1 MNFKNKFF
9 QVPLFVFLTLA
20 LALSASIATAADPV
34 DYLLPNGLRVIL
46 IENHRAPVTSMLV
59 WVKIGSRK
67 ERSGEH
73 GLAHLMEHM
82 MFKGTTTRG
91 PGEIAREVEASG
103 GQINAYT
110 SFDQTVYYINMASRY
125 TIRGLDILA
134 DMVFNPALDP
144 VEFKRE
150 KEVVVEEIKRG
161 EDNPDRKLSEKVFET
176 AYQVHPYGRP
186 IIGFSETVRNVSLD
200 TAKAFHQRFYRPDN
214 MVLVV
219 AGDFNIDEIKPI
231 IEKSYGQNDSGKE
244 PKSDIPVE
252 PPQKKIRPIIVRE
265 DVKTAQVMMGF
276 HIPEFKHPDT
286 IALDMLAEIM
296 GEGRSSRLYSSLKRD
311 KQLVHGISAGAY
323 TPHDPGLFVVS
334 AELDTDKTQPAISA
348 IIREIKKL
356 QTTPVTPQ
364 ELARAKLNV
373 QAYFIHSRATMSG
386 EARTAASYQ
395 VLGGDWR
402 AKDRYLADIE
412 NITADDIMAAAKKY
426 LTVDNLTAGVMVP
439 KDEAPNLTDDAIV
452 SAVKTGEV
460 ETAPATAK
468 PSETPAETKILEY
481 KLDNKARLVV
491 KPDPSLPLV
500 SVRAAFLGGV
510 RYETKD
516 NNGINNFMAEIWDR
530 GTTRLSAEELARQTE
545 NMAASISSFSGRNS
559 FGLEAEFLAKFLDPG
574 LDLFAEVLTQPA
586 FSPDETEKARPVI
599 LAAIKRQQDQMPS
612 RTFTLFA
619 KTLYDGNPYSLNT
632 LGTEDTVQ
640 KITAKDI
647 RAYYEKY
654 ARPDNLVI
662 TVVGDVDPEHIKDRL
677 NRLLADFQGKA
688 ASPPAIPAPKKWQ
701 GVREAED
708 KVEKAQTHLVWGYL
722 APSMASSDRYALEV
736 LDSVLSGMGGR
747 LFVELR
753 DKQSLAYTV
762 TSFYSPG
769 LDTGAFGF
777 YIAFDPAKY
786 EQARE
791 GFDKIITE
799 ITQKPITDQELAAAK
814 EYILGSYD
822 IGLQSYGAQASELAF
837 NDLYDLGLD
846 YSQKYIEGISKVT
859 AEDVL
864 KAAKKYLNK
873 DQMVKVVVGPVS

>member
-1 MNFKNKFF
+1 MNYKYKIFF
-9 QVPLFVFLTLA
+9 IPLLLILSLTLA
-20 LALSASIATAADPV
+20 VSALPAQAADPV

-46 IENHRAPVTSMLV
+46 IENHRSPVTSMLV
-59 WVKIGSRK
+59 WVKVGSRK
-67 ERSGEH
+67 ELTSEF

-91 PGEIAREVEASG
+91 PGEIAREVESSG

-125 TIRGLDILA
+125 SIRGLDILA

-144 VEFKRE
+144 TEFKRE
-150 KEVVVEEIKRG
+150 KEVVIEEIRRG
-161 EDNPDRKLSEKVFET
+161 EDNPDRKLSEKVFGL
-176 AYQVHPYGRP
+176 AYKVHPYGRP
-186 IIGFSETVRNVSLD
+186 IIGFSETVREVSLD
-200 TAKAFHQRFYRPDN
+200 TAKAFHKRFYRPDN

-219 AGDFNIDEIKPI
+219 AGDFNVDEIKPV
-231 IEKSYGQNDSGKE
+231 IEKSYGQTGSGPE
-244 PKSDIPVE
+244 PKIDIPAE
-252 PPQKKIRPIIVRE
+252 PPQKQIRPVIVRE
-265 DVKTAQVMMGF
+265 DVETTQLMMGF
-276 HIPEFKHPDT
+276 HIPAFRNADT
-286 IALDMLAEIM
+286 IALDMLAEIL

-334 AELDTDKTQPAISA
+334 AELDSDKTKPALSA
-348 IIREIKKL
+348 IIHEIVNI

-386 EARTAASYQ
+386 EARTAANFQ

-412 NITADDIMAAAKKY
+412 NVTADDIMAVAKKY
-426 LTVDNLTAGVMVP
+426 LTVDNLTVGVMVP
-439 KDEAPNLTDDAIV
+439 KDAAPDLTDAVIV
-452 SAVKTGEV
+452 EAVKAGAAE
-460 ETAPATAK
+460 PAAK
-468 PSETPAETKILEY
+468 PAESQAESKVLEY

-491 KPDPSLPLV
+491 KSDPSLPLV
-500 SVRAAFLGGV
+500 SIRAAFLGGV
-510 RYETKD
+510 RYETKQD
-516 NNGINNFMAEIWDR
+516 NGINNFMAEIWDR
-530 GTTRLSAEELARQTE
+530 GTTRLSSEELARQIE

-559 FGLEAEFLAKFLDPG
+559 FGLESEFLSKFLDPG

-586 FSPDETEKARPVI
+586 FSPEETEKARPVI
-599 LAAIKRQQDQMPS
+599 LAAIKRQQEQMPS
-612 RTFTLFA
+612 RTFKLFSR
-619 KTLYDGNPYSLNT
+619 TLYDGNPYSLNT
-632 LGTEDTVQ
+632 LGTEETVL

-654 ARPDNLVI
+654 AKPDNLVI
-662 TVVGDVDPEHIKDRL
+662 TVVGNVDPEHIK
-677 NRLLADFQGKA
+677 NRFNKLLADFQGKA
-688 ASPPAIPAPKKWQ
+688 ASPPDIPAPKSWQ
-701 GVREAED
+701 GVREAVD
-708 KVEKAQTHLVWGYL
+708 SVEKAQTHLVWGYL
-722 APSMASSDRYALEV
+722 APPMSSPDRYALEV

-747 LFVELR
+747 LFVQLR

-762 TSFYSPG
+762 SSFYSPG

-799 ITQKPITDQELAAAK
+799 ITQKPITDLELAAAK

-837 NDLYDLGLD
+837 NDLYGLGLD
-846 YSQKYIEGISKVT
+846 YSEKYIEGINKVT
-859 AEDVL
+859 AKDVL

-873 DQMVKVVVGPVS
+873 DRMVKVVVGPVS